1 MSSNGGEETKIIKE
15 FKQKNNMKVNRMDRM
30 KRTLNKEEAME

>member
-1 MSSNGGEETKIIKE
+1 MSSNGGGETKIIKE
-15 FKQKNNMKVNRMDRM
+15 FKQKNNMKINRMDRM